1 MLSQGFCESM
11 KSEFDRQG
19 YVVIRQFLDADRIE
33 DLRNQIVRYLDNVV
47 PRIPQRDVYR
57 EIAGDDR
64 SIKQLIRMNQY
75 DDYFAELLGSD
86 PFVSVAE
93 LLLGGSVIGKN
104 IQWFNKPA
112 GLSRATP
119 PHQDG
124 FYLMLEPN
132 EAVTM
137 WLALDQVGED
147 NGCMRYVAGSHNQS
161 LRRHERTDTLGFSQA
176 IPDYRTED
184 QLKEVAVT
192 AMPGDLLVHHSLT
205 IHRCDEN
212 RSEKSDGRL
221 VSFTTPQHPWK
232 TPRACVST
240 RGPLMRNWP
249 TGSGDGEKEVSTR
262 RRSH

>member
-1 MLSQGFCESM
+1 MLSRGFCESL
-11 KSEFDRQG
+11 KSEFDHQG
-19 YVVIRQFLDADRIE
+19 YVVIREFLNADGIE
-33 DLRNQIVRYLDNVV
+33 DLRRQVVRYLENVV

-57 EIAGDDR
+57 EKAGDDR

-75 DDYFAELLGSD
+75 DEYFAELLASEL
-86 PFVSVAE
+86 FVSVAE
-93 LLLGGSVIGKN
+93 LLLAGSVIGKN

-137 WLALDQVGED
+137 WLALDDVGED
-147 NGCMRYVAGSHNQS
+147 NGCMRYVAGSHNKS

-176 IPDYRTED
+176 IPDYGTED
-184 QLKEVAVT
+184 QLNEVAVT
-192 AMPGDLLVHHSLT
+192 AVPGDLLVHHSLT

-212 RSEKSDGRL
+212 RSEKKR
-221 VSFTTPQHPWK
+221 
-232 TPRACVST
+232 RALGLLYYSARSVEDTARVREYS
-240 RGPLMRNWP
+240 RNLDAELAHRI
-249 TGSGDGEKEVSTR
+249 G
-262 RRSH
+262 